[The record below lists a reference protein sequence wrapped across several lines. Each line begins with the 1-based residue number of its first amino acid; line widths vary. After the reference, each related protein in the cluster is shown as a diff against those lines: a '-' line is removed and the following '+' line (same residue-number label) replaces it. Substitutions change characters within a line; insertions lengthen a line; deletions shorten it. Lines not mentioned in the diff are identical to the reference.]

1 MSTVLCITGMHR
13 SGTSLVTSWLE
24 QCGLVIHDGRVLG
37 PHSGNPKGHFE
48 DADFYQLQSAAILR
62 LDQASIGWKL
72 RGIEPRAFDDD
83 HLAAALTLIEKR
95 NLKYPL
101 WGWKDPRSVIY
112 LDQWK
117 RLIPSLKVLLLWRP
131 CAEVAGSLVSRSGRE
146 SYSSVH
152 IELNDALRLWTDYG
166 MRMCAYKTTHSAD
179 TVLCDVH
186 SAVGH
191 DRELLLEIRDRLGLP
206 LNYVPIARLFDKGIF
221 GKEPGAVAA
230 AVSAREDVWRL
241 EKELAERSTPCVPAV
256 SPSDYE
262 TVPGGAELQALLD
275 DVSAMLGKRD
285 VRIHSLAQQV
295 RDHESTLQQQR
306 AQIEDGVQQAA
317 YLRDRIRQVEAE
329 PARQLA
335 AQQEVMRNL
344 TAELERLRNHPLYRA
359 YQGAKRLVGGR
370 RGR

>member
-24 QCGLVIHDGRVLG
+24 QCGLAIHDGRVLG
-37 PHSGNPKGHFE
+37 PYSGNPKGHFE
-48 DADFYQLQSAAILR
+48 DLDFYELQSAAILR
-62 LDQASIGWKL
+62 LDQASFGWKL
-72 RGIEPRAFDDD
+72 RGVEPRAFDDD
-83 HLAAALTLIEKR
+83 HLAAALSLIEKR

-131 CAEVAGSLVSRSGRE
+131 CAEVAASLVSRSGSQE
-146 SYSSVH
+146 SYPGVH
-152 IELNDALRLWTDYG
+152 VELNEAVRLWTDYG
-166 MRMCAYKTTHSAD
+166 VRMCAYKTAHSAD

-191 DRELLLEIRDRLGLP
+191 DRELLQEISDRLGLP
-206 LNYVPIARLFDKGIF
+206 LNYVPIARLFDKAIF
-221 GKEPGAVAA
+221 GKEPGAVAS

-241 EKELAERSTPCVPAV
+241 QKELAERSSPCVPAV
-256 SPSDYE
+256 SPSDHE
-262 TVPGGAELQALLD
+262 TVSGGAEFQALLD

-295 RDHESTLQQQR
+295 RDHESTIQQQR
-306 AQIEDGVQQAA
+306 AQIEEGLQQAA
-317 YLRDRIRQVEAE
+317 EL
-329 PARQLA
+329 ARQLA
-335 AQQEVMRNL
+335 AQQEVICNL
-344 TAELERLRNHPLYRA
+344 TAELDRLRDHPLFRA
-359 YQGAKRLVGGR
+359 YQGAKRLVAGR